1 MTSTSSVSVLRKNQ
15 LQRNKNF
22 WPRGERPSS
31 STTSRRLSDRLQL
44 EETGQTAGGRALL
57 GLTLRAQTGVA
68 PSSPRS
74 RLQMVAVLLVL
85 ASLFAVAT
93 GQAGCPTQSKVRLVF
108 CCASAFLLREP
119 TRARRCLVPR
129 AC

>member
-1 MTSTSSVSVLRKNQ
+1 LLTSQCRRKNQ
-15 LQRNKNF
+15 LQRNKTSG
-22 WPRGERPSS
+22 PGARPSS
-31 STTSRRLSDRLQL
+31 STSRRLSDRLQL

-108 CCASAFLLREP
+108 CYASAFLLREP

>member
-1 MTSTSSVSVLRKNQ
+1 MRPCLQCAREKISCRVIKTSCPAWGRETQQ
-15 LQRNKNF
+15 LHEQEA
-22 WPRGERPSS
+22 ERSA
-31 STTSRRLSDRLQL
+31 QL
-44 EETGQTAGGRALL
+44 ETAGGLRALL
-57 GLTLRAQTGVA
+57 GLTLREQTGVA

-74 RLQMVAVLLVL
+74 RPQMVAVLLVL

-108 CCASAFLLREP
+108 CYASAFLLREP

-129 AC
+129 VC